1 MTKPKFDRLLMTI
14 IVLGVALIVAA
25 PAGEL
30 VRNQLV
36 RGKGR
41 YTVVAQVPDT
51 SEFSDVVGVH
61 FYQRDT
67 DETVT
72 RYCKLPAG
80 PGQRLH
86 IIIESPPIGRIQWGC
101 MVEDAAGN
109 LSPLTWGDVRETMP
123 PLRIENVDG
132 KTRVSGWGML
142 K

>member
-1 MTKPKFDRLLMTI
+1 MVKPMTI
-14 IVLGVALIVAA
+14 IVVSLILIGIAT
-25 PAGEL
+25 AGEEL
-30 VRNQLV
+30 YRFKTI

-72 RYCKLPAG
+72 RYCELPAC

-86 IIIESPPIGRIQWGC
+86 IVIESPPIGRIQWGC

-109 LSPLTWGDVRETMP
+109 LSPLDWGDVRETMP
-123 PLRIENVDG
+123 PLRISGQARFE
-132 KTRVSGWGML
+132 GWGKL
-142 K
+142 E